1 MRKTMRQAAMA
12 MALVLGAVFCA
23 GCGSR
28 DSGQEQTTESA
39 GTEASVQESTEGETA
54 QTEAGTGQEE
64 GDAMEEDYDGRL
76 VYDSSMELQY
86 VKGFSVDYYKGG
98 YKLISIID
106 GTKLLIVP
114 EGMSVPE
121 DTEDDTIVLQQPV
134 ENILVSS
141 TPTTS
146 LINAV
151 GALDAISLTT
161 YDMDSWYID
170 SVKEALENGSMQ
182 YIGNY
187 NEPDYEMIT
196 ASGTDFAIFSAMLT
210 EDVAAQLEQLGVRVM
225 LDRAAEEEHP
235 LARVEWMKL
244 YGAMFNLEEK
254 AEELVNEQIAYVDE
268 IASKEATGKSV
279 AIFYITSKGALYAR
293 NADDYMAKMVDLA
306 GGEYIL
312 SDVGVGESGTINMEM
327 EAFYDAAKDADY
339 IIYIWSLGG
348 RSETLADFLERSE
361 ILADMKA
368 VQEGNVWCTTPD
380 FFQISNTLGSMIN
393 DMNLMLNADETTD
406 TLTYL
411 FKLQ

>member
-1 MRKTMRQAAMA
+1 MRQAAMA

-39 GTEASVQESTEGETA
+39 GTEASVQESTEGEMA

-348 RSETLADFLERSE
+348 RPETLADFLERSE

>member
-348 RSETLADFLERSE
+348 RPETLADFLERSE

>member
-1 MRKTMRQAAMA
+1 MMA

-348 RSETLADFLERSE
+348 RPETLADFLERSE

>member
-1 MRKTMRQAAMA
+1 MRQAAMA

-187 NEPDYEMIT
+187 YEPDYEMIT

-348 RSETLADFLERSE
+348 RPETLADFLERSE

>member
-210 EDVAAQLEQLGVRVM
+210 ENVAAQLEQLGVRVM

-348 RSETLADFLERSE
+348 RPETLADFLERSE

>member
-1 MRKTMRQAAMA
+1 
-12 MALVLGAVFCA
+12 
-23 GCGSR
+23 
-28 DSGQEQTTESA
+28 
-39 GTEASVQESTEGETA
+39 
-54 QTEAGTGQEE
+54 
-64 GDAMEEDYDGRL
+64 
-76 VYDSSMELQY
+76 
-86 VKGFSVDYYKGG
+86 
-98 YKLISIID
+98 
-106 GTKLLIVP
+106 
-114 EGMSVPE
+114 MSVPE

-348 RSETLADFLERSE
+348 RPETLADFLERSE

>member
-1 MRKTMRQAAMA
+1 MRQAAMA

-348 RSETLADFLERSE
+348 RPETLADFLERSE

>member
-1 MRKTMRQAAMA
+1 MMA

-28 DSGQEQTTESA
+28 EGGQEQTTESA
-39 GTEASVQESTEGETA
+39 GTVSVQNNTERETA
-54 QTEAGTGQEE
+54 QTEAAANQGEE
-64 GDAMEEDYDGRL
+64 DAADEDYDGRL

-86 VKGFSVDYYKGG
+86 AKGFSVDYYKGG

-348 RSETLADFLERSE
+348 RPETLADFLERSE

>member
-98 YKLISIID
+98 YKLISILD

-235 LARVEWMKL
+235 LARVEWK
-244 YGAMFNLEEK
+244 
-254 AEELVNEQIAYVDE
+254 I
-268 IASKEATGKSV
+268 
-279 AIFYITSKGALYAR
+279 
-293 NADDYMAKMVDLA
+293 
-306 GGEYIL
+306 
-312 SDVGVGESGTINMEM
+312 
-327 EAFYDAAKDADY
+327 
-339 IIYIWSLGG
+339 G
-348 RSETLADFLERSE
+348 RAH
-361 ILADMKA
+361 
-368 VQEGNVWCTTPD
+368 V
-380 FFQISNTLGSMIN
+380 
-393 DMNLMLNADETTD
+393 
-406 TLTYL
+406 
-411 FKLQ
+411 

>member
-1 MRKTMRQAAMA
+1 MRQAAMA

>member
-1 MRKTMRQAAMA
+1 MMA

-86 VKGFSVDYYKGG
+86 AKGFSVDYYKGG

-348 RSETLADFLERSE
+348 RPETLADFLERSE

>member
-1 MRKTMRQAAMA
+1 MRQAAMA

-98 YKLISIID
+98 YKLISVID
-106 GTKLLIVP
+106 GRKLLIVP

-348 RSETLADFLERSE
+348 RPETLADFLERSE

>member
-1 MRKTMRQAAMA
+1 MMA

-28 DSGQEQTTESA
+28 DSGQEQATESA
-39 GTEASVQESTEGETA
+39 GTAPAQMNTERETA
-54 QTEAGTGQEE
+54 QTEAGTNQGEE
-64 GDAMEEDYDGRL
+64 DAADEDYDGRL

-86 VKGFSVDYYKGG
+86 AKGFSVDYYKGG

-161 YDMDSWYID
+161 YDVDSWYID

-225 LDRAAEEEHP
+225 LDQAAEEEHP

-327 EAFYDAAKDADY
+327 EAFYDRAKDADY

-348 RSETLADFLERSE
+348 RPETLADFLERSE